1 MAKMTRKDILNAP
14 DEFVTTTSTIM
25 KWTKENPLKL
35 AAITAIVV
43 VLIASSTGFYYWKMN
58 RETASML
65 AYNAA
70 YNNSQMT
77 LQVIDTYPDTK
88 AGKLSRLRL
97 ARLSYGQK
105 EYSMAVDHSQE
116 FINSWA
122 YEDVFYWEGMLI
134 MAASFIGMDTP
145 DKAIPI
151 LEECINNSP
160 QDIQDQALFY
170 KAQALISLNRDD
182 EARQSLLKI
191 SENYQDIAKISLAQ
205 LEPSPTETPDAE

>member
-1 MAKMTRKDILNAP
+1 MAKMTRKDLLNAP
-14 DEFVTTTSTIM
+14 DEFVTTTSTFVR
-25 KWTKENPLKL
+25 WTKENPLKL

-43 VLIASSTGFYYWKMN
+43 VLIAGSTGFYYWKKN
-58 RETASML
+58 RETSSML

-77 LQVIDTYPDTK
+77 LQIIDTYPDTK

-97 ARLSYGQK
+97 ARLSYGQN
-105 EYSMAVDHSQE
+105 EYSMAVDHAQE

-134 MAASFIGMDTP
+134 MAASYMGMGTP
-145 DKAIPI
+145 DKAIPV
-151 LEECINNSP
+151 LEECINNAP
-160 QDIQDQALFY
+160 ANIQDQALFY
-170 KAQALISLNRDD
+170 KAQALIGLSKHD

-191 SENYQDIAKISLAQ
+191 SESYQDIAKISLAQ
-205 LEPSPTETPDAE
+205 LEPSPTETTDAE